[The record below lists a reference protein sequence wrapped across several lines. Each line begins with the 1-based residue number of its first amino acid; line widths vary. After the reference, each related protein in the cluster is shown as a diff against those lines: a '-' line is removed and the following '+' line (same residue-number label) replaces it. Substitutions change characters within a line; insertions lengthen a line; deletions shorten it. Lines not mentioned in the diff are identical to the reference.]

1 MRTVTDHPATET
13 VPGDDFE
20 ARLDGRRSIRVP
32 FFEIGPKNM
41 LRRPEL
47 HKLLAVAQS
56 HSQQYG
62 VSLIA
67 TLPVTEIE
75 PASLLFPDIHLFAQH
90 MDPDMPG
97 PSVGRVIA
105 EALTDAGANG
115 VMLNHADHQMP
126 LDQVAVA
133 VDRAKANGLLTLACA
148 ADEREA
154 ASIAALSP
162 DILLYEPRA
171 MIGHSGGARRPWIP
185 QINALVRPIAPHTHI
200 MHAGGVATPEDARN
214 VIKAGAM
221 GTGATSAIVNAR
233 DHSGIIEGF
242 LSAVREAWDDTPNL
256 RVNGAVADGNPV
268 NSLEHEP

>member
-20 ARLDGRRSIRVP
+20 AGLDARRAIRVP

-105 EALTDAGANG
+105 EALADAGANG
-115 VMLNHADHQMP
+115 VLLNHADHQMP

-185 QINALVRPIAPHTHI
+185 QINALVRPYCTS
-200 MHAGGVATPEDARN
+200 HAHHAR
-214 VIKAGAM
+214 GR
-221 GTGATSAIVNAR
+221 SR
-233 DHSGIIEGF
+233 DTRGCSQRHQG
-242 LSAVREAWDDTPNL
+242 WC
-256 RVNGAVADGNPV
+256 DGNRRDERDRQRARPQRD
-268 NSLEHEP
+268 NRRIPECSKGGLGRHAKSPRQRSCC

>member
-1 MRTVTDHPATET
+1 MTGHPATGP
-13 VPGDDFE
+13 VPGNNIE
-20 ARLDGRRSIRVP
+20 TELDGRRPIRVP

-47 HKLLAVAQS
+47 HKLLAAAQL

-97 PSVGRVIA
+97 ASVGRVIA
-105 EALTDAGANG
+105 EALADAGANG
-115 VMLNHADHQMP
+115 VMLNHADHQMR
-126 LDQVAVA
+126 LDQVAAA
-133 VDRAKANGLLTLACA
+133 VGRATANGLMTLACA
-148 ADEREA
+148 ADERDA

-171 MIGHSGGARRPWIP
+171 MIGHGGGARRPWIP
-185 QINALVRPIAPHTHI
+185 QINALVRAIAPRTHI

-214 VIKAGAM
+214 VIRAGAM

-256 RVNGAVADGNPV
+256 HVSGTAGDGSPV
-268 NSLEHEP
+268 KSPEH